1 MKGIRYNGIINRVMI
16 LVCAALMW
24 RCSGDDTAY
33 APQPVVR
40 LDQMMQSLAS
50 ADSAVVADSV
60 ASAWPEVDAMFQV
73 LGMPRPS
80 VGDVMAWCRGDAV
93 RVFQPAVDSVYAST
107 PAIEATVGAV
117 TGRAARELP
126 ELPRLRYA
134 TVTWGSMRPMVR
146 VDSVMLIALNHYLG
160 ADYPGYAGFEAYR
173 RYEKTPAAM
182 PYDLAASL
190 AATTYPMTMTEPPTL
205 LNWMLYEGALV
216 ETRMRLV
223 PDASLA
229 MAMGIDD
236 SSLKLLQDN
245 TKDIW
250 REMAAMRL
258 IYDTDPLTIDRYL
271 GASPSTP
278 LLQGRAPGRTGRYIG
293 YCIVKAWLSR
303 HPDTPLSHLLQPVF
317 YAASTTLAESGFS
330 G

>member
-1 MKGIRYNGIINRVMI
+1 MKGISYFSKLIILGVA
-16 LVCAALMW
+16 VALW
-24 RCSGDDTAY
+24 GCSGREEAMP
-33 APQPVVR
+33 PQPVVR
-40 LDQMMQSLAS
+40 LDLMMQELAH
-50 ADSAVVADSV
+50 ADTATVADSV
-60 ASAWPEVDAMFQV
+60 AVYRPEIDAMFKV
-73 LGMPRPS
+73 LGVDSPS
-80 VGDVMAWCRGDAV
+80 AADVMAWSRGDAV

-107 PAIEATVGAV
+107 AGIEAMIGGV
-117 TGRAARELP
+117 TARAARELP
-126 ELPRLRYA
+126 ELPELRYA

-160 ADYPGYAGFEAYR
+160 SDYPGYTSFEAYR
-173 RYEKTPAAM
+173 RRDKTPAAM

-190 AATTYPMTMTEPPTL
+190 AATQYPMTMTEPATL

-216 ETRMRLV
+216 EVRMRLV
-223 PDASLA
+223 PEANLA
-229 MAMGIDD
+229 MAIGVDEAQLDI
-236 SSLKLLQDN
+236 LEAN

-293 YCIVKAWLSR
+293 YRIVKAWLSR
-303 HPDTPLSHLLQPVF
+303 YPDTPLTNLLLPTF
-317 YAASTTLAESGFS
+317 YASPSTLADSRFAG
-330 G
+330 